1 MVKKVGA
8 RPRIV
13 TSPNE
18 IKGSRKLIVPGVGSF
33 DRGVEYL
40 KQKELLMK
48 VVFAKNQDNLIL
60 GLCLGMQ
67 LLCDFRGGSFRGN
80 GLSCR
85 CIKQSI

>member
-1 MVKKVGA
+1 MEPEEILILDYNCGNVGSVFNMVKKVGA

-40 KQKELLMK
+40 KQKEDK
-48 VVFAKNQDNLIL
+48 TY
-60 GLCLGMQ
+60 
-67 LLCDFRGGSFRGN
+67 
-80 GLSCR
+80 
-85 CIKQSI
+85 